1 MKCIKSVMLLLTLPI
16 LFMGKVYAETVDAVA
31 DKLFKKVE
39 LELISLK
46 QANNLTI
53 QAIQQL
59 VENEVLTSVD
69 EKFFAYKVLG
79 KNLAKLSAEQKA
91 EFVKVLKD
99 TLVLNYANSL
109 VNYNN
114 EKIVVV
120 SSSLANS
127 NKNASV
133 SMKLVGKNK
142 TTQLITKWRFSED
155 QDKWL
160 MYDFVIEGISLL
172 QSKQKELAQVLAN
185 SGPEATLELL
195 KSKNNK

>member
-1 MKCIKSVMLLLTLPI
+1 MLLLTLPI

>member
-1 MKCIKSVMLLLTLPI
+1 
-16 LFMGKVYAETVDAVA
+16 MGKVYAETVDAVA